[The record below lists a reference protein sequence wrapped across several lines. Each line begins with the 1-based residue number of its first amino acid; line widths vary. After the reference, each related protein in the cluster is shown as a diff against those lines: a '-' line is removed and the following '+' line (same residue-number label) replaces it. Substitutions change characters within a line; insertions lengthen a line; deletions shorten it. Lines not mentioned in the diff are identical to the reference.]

1 MPDSE
6 ELDEFDR
13 LFKLEPSREDSGVS
27 AELSAMSDF
36 RYDNQSTYDFF
47 PPQESFMTPAQDVLT
62 CPEVFE
68 NAEGASFRE
77 NQEAAQQSAPLESS
91 SLEASTEEHS
101 RITLKKSIQKKITI
115 RKQKEQTVI
124 TIAKKNHTIK
134 CKICGKKF
142 TKAVSLGGHF
152 SKAHP
157 GQSLTYKKK
166 LVKRVE
172 RTQERAYLQMAKD
185 WYEQNMDPAPESS
198 KRVRITKIKNML
210 KAGQQPRVST
220 FQTRGQ
226 KTYTS
231 LRPVPN

>member
-1 MPDSE
+1 MSLRRFSLQNARTLATTSDCFGDTVGERKPYEEDLTYMPDSE

-68 NAEGASFRE
+68 NAEGASFGE

-101 RITLKKSIQKKITI
+101 RITLKKSI
-115 RKQKEQTVI
+115 
-124 TIAKKNHTIK
+124 
-134 CKICGKKF
+134 
-142 TKAVSLGGHF
+142 
-152 SKAHP
+152 
-157 GQSLTYKKK
+157 
-166 LVKRVE
+166 
-172 RTQERAYLQMAKD
+172 
-185 WYEQNMDPAPESS
+185 
-198 KRVRITKIKNML
+198 
-210 KAGQQPRVST
+210 
-220 FQTRGQ
+220 
-226 KTYTS
+226 
-231 LRPVPN
+231 